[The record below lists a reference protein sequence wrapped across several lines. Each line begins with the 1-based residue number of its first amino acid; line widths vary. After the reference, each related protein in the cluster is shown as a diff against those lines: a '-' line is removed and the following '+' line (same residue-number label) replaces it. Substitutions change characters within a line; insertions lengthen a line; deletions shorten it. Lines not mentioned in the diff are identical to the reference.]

1 MRMILIQFSPLQGRR
16 RRPQGR
22 QGAGCRPY
30 ESRKTSRSKWPCAAS
45 NAPSRRRACSP
56 SFVPASTTKSRPPS
70 VDQARSRGQGPS
82 QASGQPEASPEAV
95 LKISLKQQISED
107 MKTAMRAKDSARLS
121 AIRLIL
127 AAIKQKEVDERVE
140 LTDPDVVGIL
150 EKMIKQRRE
159 SIAQFEKAA
168 RNDLADAEKFE
179 LGVVSGYLP
188 QQLSDSQVQEEI
200 AKAVSETGASGV
212 KDRGKVMAAL
222 KARLAGRADM
232 GKVSALV
239 KARLS
244 G

>member
-1 MRMILIQFSPLQGRR
+1 
-16 RRPQGR
+16 
-22 QGAGCRPY
+22 
-30 ESRKTSRSKWPCAAS
+30 
-45 NAPSRRRACSP
+45 
-56 SFVPASTTKSRPPS
+56 
-70 VDQARSRGQGPS
+70 
-82 QASGQPEASPEAV
+82 
-95 LKISLKQQISED
+95 

-127 AAIKQKEVDERVE
+127 ASIKQKEVDERID
-140 LTDPDVVGIL
+140 LTDADVVGIL

-168 RNDLADAEKFE
+168 RKDLADAEKFE
-179 LGVVSGYLP
+179 LGVLSGYLP
-188 QQLSDSQVQEEI
+188 QQLGDAEI
-200 AKAVSETGASGV
+200 QKEINSVIAETGASGV
-212 KDRGKVMAAL
+212 KDMGKVMAAL